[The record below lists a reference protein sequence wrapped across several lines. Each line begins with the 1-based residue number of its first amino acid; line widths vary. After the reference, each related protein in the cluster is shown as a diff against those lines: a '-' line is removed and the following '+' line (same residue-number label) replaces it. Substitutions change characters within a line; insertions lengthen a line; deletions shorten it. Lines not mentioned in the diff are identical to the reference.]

1 MVAVIVDKD
10 NKPKKRSGKK
20 KGSAASSFDGP
31 PAMYEV
37 EHPGFDAAD
46 PSGEEKARKSASD
59 NAAPR
64 TATGKKKTRQV
75 CFACWSAGDD
85 MVKRC
90 EMHNRELDEMEAAGK
105 DVDESILM
113 CACWD
118 VNALRRRY
126 RAEEIQDH

>member
-1 MVAVIVDKD
+1 MQ
-10 NKPKKRSGKK
+10 
-20 KGSAASSFDGP
+20 GP
-31 PAMYEV
+31 LAMYEV

-46 PSGEEKARKSASD
+46 PTGQTKVTKRIEDEQK
-59 NAAPR
+59 PR
-64 TATGKKKTRQV
+64 TASGKRKTRQV

-90 EMHNRELDEMEAAGK
+90 EMHTKDEDEENANRDPE
-105 DVDESILM
+105 ESILM

-126 RAEEIQDH
+126 RARSYKKFLPKQLVV